1 MLRMF
6 DMFCIVGPKYVCAMS
21 RTFGDVEDP
30 VVALLA
36 RMRGIGMHTLFDEVC
51 RPGCR
56 CTHAGVFLVDQEDF
70 PLDPASFRVAA
81 GGAYCL
87 FVSGDFV

>member
-1 MLRMF
+1 MSN
-6 DMFCIVGPKYVCAMS
+6 VS

-30 VVALLA
+30 VVTLLV
-36 RMRGIGMHTLFDEVC
+36 RMRVIGMHTLFDEVC
-51 RPGCR
+51 RSGCHTR
-56 CTHAGVFLVDQEDF
+56 AGVFLVDQEDF

-81 GGAYCL
+81 VRSYCF